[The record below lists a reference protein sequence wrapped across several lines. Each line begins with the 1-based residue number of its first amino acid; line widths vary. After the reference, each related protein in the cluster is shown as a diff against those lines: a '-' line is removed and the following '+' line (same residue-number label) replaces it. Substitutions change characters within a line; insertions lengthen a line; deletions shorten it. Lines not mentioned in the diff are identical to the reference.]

1 LATKITDTDA
11 SRFLAQASM
20 GASRDEITRVQSLGY
35 SGWLDAQIAMPR
47 TQSRWDWLTGK
58 GFRDIG
64 NRNSQAGFDAA
75 SWCKLLSSPDTLRQR
90 VALALSE
97 ILVVGIDGLS
107 GGWRAF
113 SAAYYQDILETN
125 AFGNYRKLL
134 EEVTLS
140 PAMGEWLTFKGNFKA
155 NPSTGALP
163 DENYAREIMQLFTI
177 GLVQLHPDGSPV
189 MQGGVPQQTY
199 QQADVM
205 GLARV
210 WTGWDWDFAGGNS
223 TTPDFQG
230 RPMKQVPSHCE
241 TGAKSFLGITIA
253 AGTDGRASMAIA
265 LDTLFNHP
273 NVGPFIGKQLIQRL
287 VTSNPSAAY
296 IGRVANAFNNDGK
309 GVRGNLQAVLKAI
322 LLDFEARNPVAS
334 NGPTFGKLR
343 EPMLRFANWARAYGA
358 TSPTGAWNIGSTAD
372 PGTRLGQ
379 SPLRSPTVFNFFR
392 PGYVPPNTNVGLSGL
407 VAPEFQ
413 ITNASSVVAYVNF
426 MQRVISNGIG
436 EVKADYSSL
445 LPLATNAAAL
455 LEEINVVIAA
465 GQISA
470 SNLATMASAING
482 MPLSNA
488 AAANNRVYAALLL
501 VMASPEYITQK

>member
-1 LATKITDTDA
+1 
-11 SRFLAQASM
+11 
-20 GASRDEITRVQSLGY
+20 
-35 SGWLDAQIAMPR
+35 
-47 TQSRWDWLTGK
+47 
-58 GFRDIG
+58 
-64 NRNSQAGFDAA
+64 
-75 SWCKLLSSPDTLRQR
+75 
-90 VALALSE
+90 
-97 ILVVGIDGLS
+97 
-107 GGWRAF
+107 
-113 SAAYYQDILETN
+113 
-125 AFGNYRKLL
+125 
-134 EEVTLS
+134 
-140 PAMGEWLTFKGNFKA
+140 
-155 NPSTGALP
+155 
-163 DENYAREIMQLFTI
+163 
-177 GLVQLHPDGSPV
+177 
-189 MQGGVPQQTY
+189 
-199 QQADVM
+199 
-205 GLARV
+205 
-210 WTGWDWDFAGGNS
+210 
-223 TTPDFQG
+223 
-230 RPMKQVPSHCE
+230 
-241 TGAKSFLGITIA
+241 
-253 AGTDGRASMAIA
+253 

-426 MQRVISNGIG
+426 MKRVISNGIG
-436 EVKADYSSL
+436 EVKADYRSL

-455 LEEINVVIAA
+455 LEEINVVVAA